1 MSTGHKV
8 GCTGKQHFERFTQ
21 AEKAAKR
28 RNRMDGSAHL
38 EAYHCTFCGHFHVG
52 ESRSYGRADKRR
64 ETDNR
69 MEERGDGTW
78 TI

>member
-1 MSTGHKV
+1 MSAVHKV

-38 EAYHCTFCGHFHVG
+38 EAYHCVFCNGFHVG
-52 ESRSYGRADKRR
+52 ESRSYRR
-64 ETDNR
+64 PNPRKEPI
-69 MEERGDGTW
+69 E
-78 TI
+78 